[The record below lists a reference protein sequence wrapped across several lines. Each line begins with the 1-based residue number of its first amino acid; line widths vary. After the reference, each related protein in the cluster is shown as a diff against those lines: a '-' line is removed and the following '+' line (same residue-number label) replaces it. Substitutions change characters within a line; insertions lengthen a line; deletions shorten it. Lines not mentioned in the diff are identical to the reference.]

1 MTGAA
6 FFDLDRTLLLGAS
19 GPTISDELRREGLIP
34 ERHVPGEGLLFDV
47 FNLVGET
54 LPGMLLTRQAARAA
68 AGWPR
73 SAVQRAGEAIVDQL
87 LDAVAPFARLLIA
100 EHQEAGRPVV
110 MATTTPYDVVK
121 PFADAL
127 GLDDVVAT
135 RYGETDDGVYDGTID
150 GEFVWGRGKLN
161 AVRSWGRAHGIEV
174 RDSWAY
180 SDSFYD
186 LPLLSTVGHAT
197 AVNPDVR
204 LAIVAAARRWPV
216 LHLDVPPGVPKLAG
230 VEPQQV
236 LLPLVRSEL
245 IPYARFDVEG
255 VENIPEQGPAI
266 ICGNHRS
273 YFDPMAVAL
282 TIAKRGRPVRFLGKK
297 EVFDAPLVGQ
307 VARAMGGI
315 RVDRATGSDEPLKA
329 AAQALDAGE
338 MVALMPQGTIPRGK
352 AFFDPKL
359 TGRWGAARLA
369 AMTGAPV
376 IPVGL
381 WGTEKVWPR
390 SSRLPNV
397 LNLTDPPVIRIRVG
411 GPVDLGRQDP
421 DADTAAIMAAI
432 VKLLPPEARKRRK
445 PSDEEL
451 LLTFPPGYSGDPNAE
466 DTRRPGTD

>member
-1 MTGAA
+1 MGAAA
-6 FFDLDRTLLLGAS
+6 FFDLDRTLLVGAS
-19 GPTISDELRREGLIP
+19 GPVISEELRREGLLP
-34 ERHVPGEGLLFDV
+34 ERHVPGEGLVFDV

-54 LPGMLLTRQAARAA
+54 LPGMFLTRQAARAA

-73 SAVQRAGEAIVDQL
+73 AAVQRVGRAIVDQL
-87 LDAVAPFARLLIA
+87 MAEVAPFARLLVQ

-127 GLDDVVAT
+127 GLDDVIAT
-135 RYGETDDGVYDGTID
+135 RYGLRDDGAYDGSID

-161 AVRSWGRAHGIEV
+161 AVKAWARTKGIDV
-174 RDSWAY
+174 RESWAY

-186 LPLLSTVGHAT
+186 LPLLTAAGHAT

-245 IPYARFDVEG
+245 IPYARFDVDG
-255 VENIPEQGPAI
+255 VEHIPAEGAAI

-273 YFDPMAVAL
+273 YFDPMTVAL

-297 EVFDAPLVGQ
+297 EVFDAPVVGQ

-315 RVDRATGSDEPLKA
+315 RVDRGTGSDEPLKA
-329 AAQALDAGE
+329 AAQALEAGE

-352 AFFDPKL
+352 AFFEPELKA
-359 TGRWGAARLA
+359 RWGAAKLA
-369 AMTGAPV
+369 QLSGAPV

-390 SSRLPNV
+390 SARLPNV
-397 LNLTDPPVIRIRVG
+397 LNLTDPPTIRVRVG
-411 GPVDLGRQDP
+411 EPVELGHEDL
-421 DADTAAIMAAI
+421 DADTRAIMAAI
-432 VKLLPPEARKRRK
+432 VDLLPAEARERRT
-445 PSDEEL
+445 PTPEEL
-451 LLTFPPGYSGDPNAE
+451 RLTFPPGYSGDPEAE
-466 DTRRPGTD
+466 DDRRPGTD

>member
-1 MTGAA
+1 MPTAA
-6 FFDLDRTLLLGAS
+6 FFDLDRTLLVGAS
-19 GPTISDELRREGLIP
+19 GPVISEELRREGLLP

-47 FNLVGET
+47 FNLLGET

-73 SAVQRAGEAIVDQL
+73 VAVQRVGRGVVEPL

-110 MATTTPYDVVK
+110 IATTTPYDVVK

-135 RYGETDDGVYDGTID
+135 RYGLRDDGTYDGSID
-150 GEFVWGRGKLN
+150 GEFVWGRGKLL
-161 AVRSWGRAHGIEV
+161 AVKAWCRSHGIEL

-186 LPLLSTVGHAT
+186 LPLLSTVRHAA

-204 LAIVAAARRWPV
+204 LAIVASARRWPV

-236 LLPLVRSEL
+236 LLPLVRGEI
-245 IPYARFDVEG
+245 IPYARFDVDG
-255 VENIPEQGPAI
+255 IDNLPTDGPAI

-273 YFDPMAVAL
+273 YFDPLAVAV

-297 EVFDAPLVGQ
+297 EVFDAPVVGQ

-329 AAQALDAGE
+329 AAQALEAGE

-352 AFFDPKL
+352 AFFEPKL

-390 SSRLPNV
+390 SARLPNV
-397 LNLTDPPVIRIRVG
+397 LNLADPPTIRIRVG
-411 GPVDLGRQDP
+411 EPVELGREDP

-432 VKLLPPEARKRRK
+432 VDLLPAEARKRRK
-445 PSDEEL
+445 PTDEEL